1 MSRSRLQAAIVLL
14 LAALPSC
21 SKRQVAVPVPAPH
34 AASSQPRA
42 TEQPAA
48 PPASESPAPQPN
60 PATTNSTQATPYQV
74 NKPAPPPAPSARKA
88 PRPAAAP
95 QSPQPAATP
104 PASPPA
110 PVPAPQ
116 LVDVVPP
123 DQQRQLNAAIDQS
136 LSRAQS
142 SLAGIANRELNKDQ
156 QALIDQIRNLM
167 QQAQA
172 SRGSDLPGA
181 KSLAERAEVLAKDLA
196 GTFH

>member
-1 MSRSRLQAAIVLL
+1 MSRSRLPAAIALL
-14 LAALPSC
+14 MVALPAC
-21 SKRQVAVPVPAPH
+21 RKRQVVVPVPQPA
-34 AASSQPRA
+34 AASSQPQVA
-42 TEQPAA
+42 GQPAQ
-48 PPASESPAPQPN
+48 PASESSTPQPN
-60 PATTNSTQATPYQV
+60 PAATNTTPTTPYQV
-74 NKPAPPPAPSARKA
+74 NKPAPPPPAPATRKA
-88 PRPAAAP
+88 SRPAAAP
-95 QSPQPAATP
+95 QNPQPPATT

-136 LSRAQS
+136 LARAQA

-156 QALIDQIRNLM
+156 QALVEQIRKLM

-172 SRGSDLPGA
+172 SRGADLPGA

-196 GTFH
+196 GTFR